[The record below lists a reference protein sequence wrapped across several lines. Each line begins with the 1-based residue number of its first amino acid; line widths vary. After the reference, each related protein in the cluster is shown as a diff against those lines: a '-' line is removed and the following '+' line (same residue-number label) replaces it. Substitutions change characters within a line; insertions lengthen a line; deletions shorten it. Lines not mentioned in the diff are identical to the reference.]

1 MTAVALP
8 LAAPPD
14 EGTAAA
20 GRAPSHIP
28 SLDGMRAAAFL
39 IVFASHAGGLDTVI
53 PGGFGVTV
61 FFFLSGYLITT
72 LMRAEAATTGRVH
85 LRDFYLRRALRILP
99 PFYVVL
105 VAATLLARGHVIEGD
120 LQPLAVASQFLHFSN
135 YWIAGH
141 GGGGVAAGTGVY
153 WSLAVEEHFYLAFP
167 AVFLVMGRLRLTG
180 RQKAFVFWATCAAVL
195 AWRCALVLLVRVAV
209 DRVGLC
215 SDTRVDSIAFGCA
228 LAVWS
233 NRELHV
239 ASASSGSAL
248 CKRVVLPAAIGLL
261 LVTFVVRAPVFR
273 ETLRYT
279 LQGIA
284 LTPIFAMAVSHPR
297 WLVFR
302 LLNTRIM
309 RFVGKVSY
317 SLYLVHHVVLE
328 AVEAHS
334 RWGGVARALVAFGA
348 SFAIACA
355 MYAVV
360 EKPCARLRRRLSVTQ
375 STKSQSRRPTSAL
388 GATVA

>member
-1 MTAVALP
+1 MTAVASP

-14 EGTAAA
+14 EGTAVP

-28 SLDGMRAAAFL
+28 SLDGMRAAAFF

-72 LMRAEAATTGRVH
+72 LMRVEAATTGSVN

-105 VAATLLARGHVIEGD
+105 VAATLLARSHVIEGD
-120 LQPLAVASQFLHFSN
+120 LQPFAVASQFLHVSN

-141 GGGGVAAGTGVY
+141 GGGGVASGTGVY
-153 WSLAVEEHFYLAFP
+153 WSLAVEEHFYLLFP
-167 AVFLVMGRLRLTG
+167 AVFLLMSRLRLTG
-180 RQKAFVFWATCAAVL
+180 RQEAFVFWAACAAVL
-195 AWRCALVLLVRVAV
+195 AWRCALVLLLRVAI

-228 LAVWS
+228 LAVWKS
-233 NRELHV
+233 RERDV
-239 ASASSGSAL
+239 ASASSGSTL
-248 CKRVVLPAAIGLL
+248 GKRFVLPAAVGLL

-302 LLNTRIM
+302 VLNTRPM
-309 RFVGKVSY
+309 GFVGKVSY
-317 SLYLVHHVVLE
+317 SLYLVHHVALR
-328 AVEAHS
+328 AIEAHS
-334 RWGGVARALVAFGA
+334 RLGGVARALVALA
-348 SFAIACA
+348 VSLAIACA
-355 MYAVV
+355 MLAVV
-360 EKPCARLRRRLSVTQ
+360 EKPCARLRHRLSVAQ
-375 STKSQSRRPTSAL
+375 FTKSQARRQTSAL